1 MNVKNFWNRHFLGAE
16 AGVVVFLTLLALLWI
31 FALDGSSQ
39 VDSIMANSRASVYQT
54 VAAIAGSLL
63 GFSITATS
71 IMFGLSSHESLAVL
85 RESERYSDLW
95 DVLFHTTYSL
105 GGLTVISL
113 ASLVFDKDENP
124 SHLLFALTLMLT
136 ALSIARICRTLW
148 ILRRV
153 IQIISASQ
161 TSKESRL

>member
-31 FALDGSSQ
+31 FAFDGSSQ
-39 VDSIMANSRASVYQT
+39 VDSIMANNRASVYQT
-54 VAAIAGSLL
+54 VAAIAG
-63 GFSITATS
+63 GFSITAMS

-95 DVLFHTTYSL
+95 DVLFQTTYSL

-113 ASLVFDKDENP
+113 ASLVFDKDGNP
-124 SHLLFALTLMLT
+124 CHLLFALTLMFT

-153 IQIISASQ
+153 IQIVSKSQ
-161 TSKESRL
+161 RRRGAR